1 MPFISRACLEQ
12 IRQRVSIVDVVS
24 PYVQLKSAGHA
35 FKGLSPFS
43 NEKTPSFF
51 VDPQKNVFK
60 CFSSGYAGDMFRF
73 LELKEQ
79 LSFGEAVE
87 WIAERFNVPLEYEH
101 DGRHLVENVARSN
114 KKILWDIYSKAEQFF
129 KKYFWNSD
137 GYGIQMRD
145 YWEKVRRFSKE
156 SAQTFSIGFAPLDR
170 FELYKC
176 LRRDGYDHAVLQQSG
191 LFYASKNAAQNNLA
205 CRYQG
210 RLILP
215 IKDIQGRTI
224 AFSGRCLPF
233 VENVE
238 DPTHEAKY
246 VNSPETLIFVK
257 GNQLFNL
264 HQARQHFDGMK
275 PFFLVEGPL
284 DVVRCWECGL
294 KTAVAP
300 QGTGLTE
307 TQLKLLQRY
316 SNFITGMF
324 DGDSAG
330 VKAGLRLMDLGL
342 PLSLQLQYVLL
353 DLDKDPDSLFA
364 LQKSACTYESLLE
377 KSLMPVPFIIKA
389 FRRLEMNERRAERL
403 AIDLIYSIL
412 AKCPSAIIKYESIR
426 ALSGETGIPL
436 KVLEED
442 FRKLDSKNAL
452 QYNISAQTS
461 PTKVERYR
469 DSVEKQLLGFLF
481 HKPECTACIL
491 EVLSLDWIDTSVL
504 VGQLLFKIVHEFIA
518 NGIEPLTLVKM
529 EVLHLS
535 ESEKELWYQIL
546 AEPFQIEDERKILVT
561 ILQQLYKKF
570 LKKCISAID
579 KEMAKSSIINASK
592 VEQLRTER
600 YQLKKALVNVHL
612 AVRWNKQ

>member
-1 MPFISRACLEQ
+1 MPFVSRTCLEQ
-12 IRQRVSIVDVVS
+12 IRQRVSIVDIVS
-24 PYVQLKSAGHA
+24 PYVQLKPAGHA

-87 WIAERFNVPLEYEH
+87 WIAERFNVPLEYER
-101 DGRHLVENVARSN
+101 DGKYFVENVAQPN
-114 KKILWDIYSKAEQFF
+114 KKVLWDIYSKAEQFF
-129 KKYFWNSD
+129 KKYFWISD
-137 GYGIQMRD
+137 SYSVQVRD
-145 YWEKVRRFSKE
+145 YWNKTRGFSKE

-191 LFYASKNAAQNNLA
+191 LFYIPKNVAQGDLV

-224 AFSGRCLPF
+224 AFSGRHLPF
-233 VENVE
+233 VKSVE

-246 VNSPETLIFVK
+246 VNSPETPIFIK

-264 HQARQHFDGMK
+264 HQARQNFDGTK

-307 TQLKLLQRY
+307 MQLKLLQRY
-316 SNFITGMF
+316 SGFITGMF

-342 PLSLQLQYVLL
+342 PLGLQLQYVLL
-353 DLDKDPDSLFA
+353 DLDKDPDALFA

-389 FRRLEMNERRAERL
+389 FRRLEMNEKRAERL

-426 ALSGETGIPL
+426 TLSGETGIPL

-442 FRKLDSKNAL
+442 FRKLDVKNAF
-452 QYNISAQTS
+452 QYNVSARNL
-461 PTKVERYR
+461 PTKVEHYR

-481 HKPECTACIL
+481 HKPEYTACIL
-491 EVLSLDWIDTSVL
+491 EVLSLDWMDTSVL

-518 NGIEPLTLVKM
+518 NGIEPLTLVKI

-546 AEPFQIEDERKILVT
+546 AEPFQIEDERKMLVT

-592 VEQLRTER
+592 MEQLRTER

-612 AVRWNKQ
+612 EVRWNEQ

>member
-1 MPFISRACLEQ
+1 MPFVSRACLEQ

-24 PYVQLKSAGHA
+24 PYVQLKPAGHA

-87 WIAERFNVPLEYEH
+87 WIAERFNVPLEYERNG
-101 DGRHLVENVARSN
+101 GRLMEGVARSN
-114 KKILWDIYSKAEQFF
+114 KKVLWDIYSKAEQFF
-129 KKYFWNSD
+129 KKCFWTSD
-137 GYGIQMRD
+137 SYSIQVRD
-145 YWEKVRRFSKE
+145 YWEKTRGFSKE
-156 SAQTFSIGFAPLDR
+156 SAQIFSIGFAPLDR

-176 LRRDGYDHAVLQQSG
+176 LRRDGYEYAVLQQSG

-224 AFSGRCLPF
+224 AFSGRCLPL
-233 VENVE
+233 VENSG
-238 DPTHEAKY
+238 DPTHDAKY
-246 VNSPETLIFVK
+246 VNSPETPIFVK
-257 GNQLFNL
+257 GHQLFNL

-307 TQLKLLQRY
+307 IQLKLLQRY
-316 SNFITGMF
+316 SSFIVGMF
-324 DGDSAG
+324 DGDGAG

-342 PLSLQLQYVLL
+342 PLGLQLQYVLL
-353 DLDKDPDSLFA
+353 DSDTDPDAWLVS
-364 LQKSACTYESLLE
+364 QKDGCTYEVLLK
-377 KSLMPVPFIIKA
+377 KSLMPIPFIMQA
-389 FRRLEMNERRAERL
+389 FRRLEANEKMAERL
-403 AIDLIYSIL
+403 AVDFIYSIL
-412 AKCPSAIIKYESIR
+412 TKCPSAIVKYENLR
-426 ALSGETGIPL
+426 TLSGEMGMPL

-442 FRKLDSKNAL
+442 FRRLDAEHAM
-452 QYNISAQTS
+452 QYMINDAKMVANVEPYWDSA
-461 PTKVERYR
+461 EG
-469 DSVEKQLLGFLF
+469 QLLGFLF
-481 HKPECTACIL
+481 HKPEYTTCIL
-491 EVLSLDWIDTSVL
+491 EVLSLDWIDTSIL
-504 VGQLLFKIVHEFIA
+504 VGQLLFKIIHEFIA
-518 NGIEPLTLVKM
+518 NGIESLTLMKM

-535 ESEKELWYQIL
+535 ESEKELWYQI
-546 AEPFQIEDERKILVT
+546 AVEPFQIEDERKMLVT
-561 ILQQLYKKF
+561 ILKQLYKKF
-570 LKKCISAID
+570 LKKCISNID
-579 KEMAKSSIINASK
+579 KEMAKSSIINADK
-592 VEQLRTER
+592 VEQLRVER
-600 YQLKKALVNVHL
+600 YRLKKALVNVHL
-612 AVRWNKQ
+612 EVRWSE

>member
-1 MPFISRACLEQ
+1 MPFISHACLEQ

-24 PYVQLKSAGHA
+24 PYVQLKPAGHA

-87 WIAERFNVPLEYEH
+87 WIAERFNVPLEYER
-101 DGRHLVENVARSN
+101 DGGRLVENVARSN
-114 KKILWDIYSKAEQFF
+114 KKVLWDIYSKAEQFF
-129 KKYFWNSD
+129 KKCFWISD
-137 GYGIQMRD
+137 NYSVQVRD
-145 YWEKVRRFSKE
+145 YWEKSRGFSKE
-156 SAQTFSIGFAPLDR
+156 SAQTFSIGFAPLER

-191 LFYASKNAAQNNLA
+191 LFYASKNAAQSNLA
-205 CRYQG
+205 CRYQS

-233 VENVE
+233 VENSE
-238 DPTHEAKY
+238 DPTRDAKY
-246 VNSPETLIFVK
+246 VNSPETPIFVK
-257 GNQLFNL
+257 GHQLFNL
-264 HQARQHFDGMK
+264 HQARQNFDGMK

-294 KTAVAP
+294 KTAIAP

-307 TQLKLLQRY
+307 MQLKLLQRY
-316 SNFITGMF
+316 SSFIVGMF
-324 DGDSAG
+324 DGDGAG

-342 PLSLQLQYVLL
+342 PLGLQLQYVLL
-353 DLDKDPDSLFA
+353 DLDKDPDSWFA

-377 KSLMPVPFIIKA
+377 KSLMPIPFIMQA
-389 FRRLEMNERRAERL
+389 FRRLEANEKRAERL
-403 AIDLIYSIL
+403 AMDFIYSIL
-412 AKCPSAIIKYESIR
+412 TKCPSAIVKYESLR
-426 ALSGETGIPL
+426 TLSGETGMPL

-442 FRKLDSKNAL
+442 FRRLDAKHAV
-452 QYNISAQTS
+452 QYTINDEQMIANVGSYWDSA
-461 PTKVERYR
+461 EG
-469 DSVEKQLLGFLF
+469 QLLGFLF
-481 HKPECTACIL
+481 HKSACTACIL
-491 EVLSLDWIDTSVL
+491 EVLFLDWIDTTVP
-504 VGQLLFKIVHEFIA
+504 VGQLLFKIVHMFITD
-518 NGIEPLTLVKM
+518 GIEPLTMTTM
-529 EVLHLS
+529 EALHLS
-535 ESEKELWYQIL
+535 ESERELWYQIA
-546 AEPFQIEDERKILVT
+546 AEPFQIEDERKMLVT

-570 LKKCISAID
+570 LKKCISNID
-579 KEMAKSSIINASK
+579 KEMTKSSIINADK
-592 VEQLRTER
+592 VEQLRVER
-600 YQLKKALVNVHL
+600 YRLKKALVNVHL
-612 AVRWNKQ
+612 EVRWSEQ

>member
-1 MPFISRACLEQ
+1 MPFVSRTCLEQ

-24 PYVQLKSAGHA
+24 PYVHLKPAGQA

-87 WIAERFNVPLEYEH
+87 WIAERFNVPLEYER
-101 DGRHLVENVARSN
+101 DEGRFVENVARSN
-114 KKILWDIYSKAEQFF
+114 KKVLWDIYSRAEQFF
-129 KKYFWNSD
+129 KKCFWASD
-137 GYGIQMRD
+137 GYGIQVRD
-145 YWEKVRRFSKE
+145 YWEKTRGFSQE
-156 SAQTFSIGFAPLDR
+156 SAQTFSVGFASLDR

-191 LFYASKNAAQNNLA
+191 LFYASKNATQGDLA

-224 AFSGRCLPF
+224 ALSGRCLPF
-233 VENVE
+233 VENLA
-238 DPTHEAKY
+238 DPTRDAKY
-246 VNSPETLIFVK
+246 VNSPETPIFIK

-264 HQARQHFDGMK
+264 HQARQHFDGVQ

-284 DVVRCWECGL
+284 DVVRCWAFGL

-307 TQLKLLQRY
+307 MQLKLLQRY
-316 SNFITGMF
+316 SGFIVGMF
-324 DGDSAG
+324 DGDNAG

-342 PLSLQLQYVLL
+342 PLGLQLQYVLL
-353 DLDKDPDSLFA
+353 DSDTDPDAWLASQKDGCTHEA
-364 LQKSACTYESLLE
+364 LLK
-377 KSLMPVPFIIKA
+377 KSLMPIPFIMQA
-389 FRRLEMNERRAERL
+389 FRRLEANEKRAERL
-403 AIDLIYSIL
+403 AVDFIYSIL
-412 AKCPSAIIKYESIR
+412 TKCPSAIVKYESLR
-426 ALSGETGIPL
+426 TLSGETGMPL

-442 FRKLDSKNAL
+442 FRRLDAKHAIP
-452 QYNISAQTS
+452 YMISDEKRVS
-461 PTKVERYR
+461 NVRSYW
-469 DSVEKQLLGFLF
+469 DSAEGQLLGFLF
-481 HKPECTACIL
+481 HKSECTACIL
-491 EVLSLDWIDTSVL
+491 EVLSLDWIDTTVL
-504 VGQLLFKIVHEFIA
+504 VGQLLFKIVHTFMT
-518 NGIEPLTLVKM
+518 NGIEPLTMTAM
-529 EVLHLS
+529 EALHLS
-535 ESEKELWYQIL
+535 EPEKELGYQIA
-546 AEPFQIEDERKILVT
+546 AELFQIEDERKMLVT

-570 LKKCISAID
+570 LKKCISNID
-579 KEMAKSSIINASK
+579 KEMAKSSI
-592 VEQLRTER
+592 
-600 YQLKKALVNVHL
+600 
-612 AVRWNKQ
+612 